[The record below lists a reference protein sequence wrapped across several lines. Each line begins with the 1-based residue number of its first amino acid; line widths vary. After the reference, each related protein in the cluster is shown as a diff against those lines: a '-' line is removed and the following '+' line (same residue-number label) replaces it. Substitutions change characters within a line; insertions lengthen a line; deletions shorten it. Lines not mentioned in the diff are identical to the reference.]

1 MTRIRNL
8 FGLLETLFNSR
19 RLRTILAALIF
30 FIFLFGYLFY
40 VSEPDVRNLGD
51 GIWWA
56 LVTITT
62 VGYGDITPVT
72 TLGRVVASSLMLLG
86 LGLIATITAI
96 VSAKFIQNFVDHLTN
111 DDVLEKLDELE
122 LELDDI
128 KKKREI
134 KEQLVCRDIIKEIL
148 NFGVSEHQK
157 KFLIYLLSLEL
168 EDVNL
173 MKKIDAT
180 INNKELAEKPK
191 LIIDPKELK

>member
-86 LGLIATITAI
+86 LRLIATITAI
-96 VSAKFIQNFVDHLTN
+96 VSAKFIQNFVDHHTN
-111 DDVLEKLDELE
+111 DDVLEKLDEMQ

-128 KKKREI
+128 KKKL
-134 KEQLVCRDIIKEIL
+134 Q
-148 NFGVSEHQK
+148 
-157 KFLIYLLSLEL
+157 
-168 EDVNL
+168 
-173 MKKIDAT
+173 
-180 INNKELAEKPK
+180 
-191 LIIDPKELK
+191 

>member
-19 RLRTILAALIF
+19 RLRTILAALLF

-51 GIWWA
+51 GVWWA

-96 VSAKFIQNFVDHLTN
+96 VSSKFIQNFVDHHTN
-111 DDVLEKLDELE
+111 DDVLEKLDEMQ

-128 KKKREI
+128 KKKL
-134 KEQLVCRDIIKEIL
+134 Q
-148 NFGVSEHQK
+148 
-157 KFLIYLLSLEL
+157 
-168 EDVNL
+168 
-173 MKKIDAT
+173 
-180 INNKELAEKPK
+180 
-191 LIIDPKELK
+191 

>member
-1 MTRIRNL
+1 MCIRDRFLIVRRELTRIRNL

-19 RLRTILAALIF
+19 RLRTILAALLF

-62 VGYGDITPVT
+62 VGYGDITPLT

-96 VSAKFIQNFVDHLTN
+96 VSAKFIQNFVDHHTN
-111 DDVLEKLDELE
+111 DDVLEKLDEMQ

-128 KKKREI
+128 KKKL
-134 KEQLVCRDIIKEIL
+134 Q
-148 NFGVSEHQK
+148 
-157 KFLIYLLSLEL
+157 
-168 EDVNL
+168 
-173 MKKIDAT
+173 
-180 INNKELAEKPK
+180 
-191 LIIDPKELK
+191 

>member
-1 MTRIRNL
+1 MTRIKNL

-96 VSAKFIQNFVDHLTN
+96 VSAKFIQNFVDHHTN
-111 DDVLEKLDELE
+111 DDVLEKLEE
-122 LELDDI
+122 MQLELDDI
-128 KKKREI
+128 KKKL
-134 KEQLVCRDIIKEIL
+134 Q
-148 NFGVSEHQK
+148 
-157 KFLIYLLSLEL
+157 
-168 EDVNL
+168 
-173 MKKIDAT
+173 
-180 INNKELAEKPK
+180 
-191 LIIDPKELK
+191 

>member
-8 FGLLETLFNSR
+8 IGLLETLFNSR

-30 FIFLFGYLFY
+30 FILLFGYLFY

-96 VSAKFIQNFVDHLTN
+96 VSAKFIQNFVDHHTN
-111 DDVLEKLDELE
+111 DDVLEKLDEMQ

-128 KKKREI
+128 KKKL
-134 KEQLVCRDIIKEIL
+134 Q
-148 NFGVSEHQK
+148 
-157 KFLIYLLSLEL
+157 
-168 EDVNL
+168 
-173 MKKIDAT
+173 
-180 INNKELAEKPK
+180 
-191 LIIDPKELK
+191 

>member
-40 VSEPDVRNLGD
+40 VSEPDVKNLGE

-96 VSAKFIQNFVDHLTN
+96 VSAKFIQNFVDHHTN
-111 DDVLEKLDELE
+111 DDVLEKLDEMQ

-128 KKKREI
+128 KKKL
-134 KEQLVCRDIIKEIL
+134 Q
-148 NFGVSEHQK
+148 
-157 KFLIYLLSLEL
+157 
-168 EDVNL
+168 
-173 MKKIDAT
+173 
-180 INNKELAEKPK
+180 
-191 LIIDPKELK
+191 

>member
-1 MTRIRNL
+1 LRRELTRIRNL

-72 TLGRVVASSLMLLG
+72 TLGRIVASSLMLLG

-96 VSAKFIQNFVDHLTN
+96 VSAKFIQNFVDHHTN
-111 DDVLEKLDELE
+111 DDVLEKLDEMQ

-128 KKKREI
+128 KKKL
-134 KEQLVCRDIIKEIL
+134 Q
-148 NFGVSEHQK
+148 
-157 KFLIYLLSLEL
+157 
-168 EDVNL
+168 
-173 MKKIDAT
+173 
-180 INNKELAEKPK
+180 
-191 LIIDPKELK
+191 

>member
-1 MTRIRNL
+1 MTRIKNL
-8 FGLLETLFNSR
+8 FGLIETLFNSR

-40 VSEPDVRNLGD
+40 VSEPDVRNIGD

-96 VSAKFIQNFVDHLTN
+96 VSAKFIQNFVDHHTN
-111 DDVLEKLDELE
+111 DDVLEKLDEIQ
-122 LELDDI
+122 LELDDL
-128 KKKREI
+128 KKKL
-134 KEQLVCRDIIKEIL
+134 Q
-148 NFGVSEHQK
+148 
-157 KFLIYLLSLEL
+157 
-168 EDVNL
+168 
-173 MKKIDAT
+173 
-180 INNKELAEKPK
+180 
-191 LIIDPKELK
+191 

>member
-1 MTRIRNL
+1 MTRIRNF

-19 RLRTILAALIF
+19 RLRTILAALLF

-96 VSAKFIQNFVDHLTN
+96 VSAKFIQNFVDHHTN
-111 DDVLEKLDELE
+111 DDVLEKLEE
-122 LELDDI
+122 MQLELDDI
-128 KKKREI
+128 KKKL
-134 KEQLVCRDIIKEIL
+134 Q
-148 NFGVSEHQK
+148 
-157 KFLIYLLSLEL
+157 
-168 EDVNL
+168 
-173 MKKIDAT
+173 
-180 INNKELAEKPK
+180 
-191 LIIDPKELK
+191 

>member
-19 RLRTILAALIF
+19 RLRTILAVLIF

-40 VSEPDVRNLGD
+40 VSEPDVRDLGD

-96 VSAKFIQNFVDHLTN
+96 VSAKFIQNFVDHHTN
-111 DDVLEKLDELE
+111 DDVLEKLDEMQ

-128 KKKREI
+128 KKKL
-134 KEQLVCRDIIKEIL
+134 Q
-148 NFGVSEHQK
+148 
-157 KFLIYLLSLEL
+157 
-168 EDVNL
+168 
-173 MKKIDAT
+173 
-180 INNKELAEKPK
+180 
-191 LIIDPKELK
+191 

>member
-40 VSEPDVRNLGD
+40 VSEPGVRSLGD

-96 VSAKFIQNFVDHLTN
+96 VSAKFIQNFVDHHTN
-111 DDVLEKLDELE
+111 DDVLEKLDEMQ

-128 KKKREI
+128 KKKL
-134 KEQLVCRDIIKEIL
+134 Q
-148 NFGVSEHQK
+148 
-157 KFLIYLLSLEL
+157 
-168 EDVNL
+168 
-173 MKKIDAT
+173 
-180 INNKELAEKPK
+180 
-191 LIIDPKELK
+191 